1 MGAYTVRRMAP
12 YDPPNAFYTEVRIPE
27 YIDVLKF
34 MGRGGY
40 HLKTITERSG
50 TQYIW
55 LDMERRVVEIWGRE
69 SRLASAIALTKGRI
83 RKLTNMWVPDVFRTL
98 EDKELKQ
105 RLHVTCWEI
114 GHRTFYDVIGNDDD
128 SKRFFDH
135 VVRRYPFNPYM
146 TQIEKR
152 APGNLLIMRFSSCE

>member
-1 MGAYTVRRMAP
+1 MAP

-27 YIDVLKF
+27 YIDVLRF
-34 MGRGGY
+34 IGRDGY
-40 HLKTITERSG
+40 HLKNITERSG

-55 LDMERRVVEIWGRE
+55 MDMERRVVEIWGRE
-69 SRLASAIALTKGRI
+69 SRLGHAIALTKGRI
-83 RKLTNMWVPDVFRTL
+83 RKLTRVWVPDVFRTL

-105 RLHVTCWEI
+105 RLHVTSWEI
-114 GHRTFYDVIGNDDD
+114 GNRTLYDVVGNSEDAE
-128 SKRFFDH
+128 KFFDH

-152 APGNLLIMRFSSCE
+152 APGSLLIMRFSSCD